1 MIKKLRTLFFRGLIT
16 VLPIT
21 LSIYLIYVLGIKAEN
36 LFAGFVK
43 DILGPTSYI
52 PGSGILLTVIVMIIV
67 GILVSNMI
75 TGSIFNWVTG
85 TIERLPF
92 VKAIYGPLRDLMQLF
107 AGSSQSEMK
116 KVVLIEIPQMG
127 GQVIGLVTRDHYA
140 DLNLQDQLGGKV
152 AVYVPFSYMLGGL
165 TFLVDKDKVQD
176 VDIPVEKALKLG
188 VTAWI
193 RVRD

>member
-1 MIKKLRTLFFRGLIT
+1 MFKKLRSLFIKGLIT

-21 LSIYLIYVLGIKAEN
+21 LSIYLIYILGFKVEN
-36 LFAGFVK
+36 LFAGIMK

-52 PGSGILLTVIVMIIV
+52 PGLGILLTVVGMIFV
-67 GILVSNMI
+67 GVLVSNMI
-75 TGSIFNWVTG
+75 TGSIFKWVTS

-107 AGSSQSEMK
+107 AGSSQSQMQ
-116 KVVLIEIPQMG
+116 KVVMVDNPQMG
-127 GQVIGLVTRDHYA
+127 GQMIGLVTRNSFK
-140 DLNLQDQLGGKV
+140 DLELEEQLGHKV
-152 AVYVPFSYMLGGL
+152 AVYIPFSYMLGGL
-165 TFLVDKDKVQD
+165 TILVDRDKVID

-193 RVRD
+193 KTSD